1 MNNEKNTT
9 LYFVDDIKI
18 GVLISTSTKDSP
30 TKKIFPENHTLTFV
44 CKNSN
49 DATEIAKLIL
59 DRQEGAPYEMCD
71 TVIEVNQVFFSDER
85 FDEEHE
91 FKIM

>member
-30 TKKIFPENHTLTFV
+30 AKKIFPENPTLTFV

-49 DATEIAKLIL
+49 DATEIAKLML
-59 DRQEGAPYEMCD
+59 DRQEEAPYEICD
-71 TVIEVNQVFFSDER
+71 TVIEVNQGFFSDER

-91 FKIM
+91 FRIM